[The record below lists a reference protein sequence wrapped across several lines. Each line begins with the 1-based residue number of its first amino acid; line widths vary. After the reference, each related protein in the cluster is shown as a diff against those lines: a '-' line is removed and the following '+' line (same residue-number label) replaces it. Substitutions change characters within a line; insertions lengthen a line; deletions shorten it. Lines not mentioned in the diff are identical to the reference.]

1 MIEQIKQIVFNLKD
15 SKLSRK
21 IVVIQ
26 SDDWGSIRMPSENIR
41 INLHNHDLIDA
52 SDPYSRFDSIAS
64 SDDLNA
70 LFEVLNSVKDKHGNP
85 ANLTANTLS
94 ANPNFN
100 KIRASRFNEYFYEP
114 LEDSFEFHKCASA
127 LKMWDE
133 GLSNKL
139 FTPQYHGREHVN
151 IPFWLQKLK
160 EGHKGVRHA
169 FDYNVFGV
177 DFKDLGHDQ
186 INFQRAWD
194 QIIPEGVDLVNDAI
208 IEGYNMFSKRFGFKS
223 TTATPPNYTWTKEQ
237 EKLLFDNGVESLQG
251 ILRNR
256 IRNTQNFK
264 YEYEMRY
271 SGLKNNASFQRR
283 NVFFEPSMLKY
294 KEKNNLLYSIFKRIS
309 IAFNLGRP
317 VIIGSHRL
325 NYIGSLCEE
334 NRTNN
339 LKLLKTFLAQLV
351 QRWPD
356 VEFKTADQLN
366 SLYIQNIR

>member
-1 MIEQIKQIVFNLKD
+1 MNTTLNYSPNFDVKKRSVKKVKFIIFHYTGMKSEKD
-15 SKLSRK
+15 SINKLTSFK
-21 IVVIQ
+21 SKVSCHYFIKNNGAILSIVPDLYPAWHAGV
-26 SDDWGSIRMPSENIR
+26 SKWKKHKYLNKNSI
-41 INLHNHDLIDA
+41 
-52 SDPYSRFDSIAS
+52 
-64 SDDLNA
+64 
-70 LFEVLNSVKDKHGNP
+70 VLNTSED
-85 ANLTANTLS
+85 LS
-94 ANPNFN
+94 DH
-100 KIRASRFNEYFYEP
+100 KIRPMIKE
-114 LEDSFEFHKCASA
+114 
-127 LKMWDE
+127 
-133 GLSNKL
+133 LSKDYLLN
-139 FTPQYHGREHVN
+139 
-151 IPFWLQKLK
+151 
-160 EGHKGVRHA
+160 

-294 KEKNNLLYSIFKRIS
+294 KEKNISDILDFWNYRDTWYWSLHIPLLNLQSQVLQREKRRLR
-309 IAFNLGRP
+309 FPR
-317 VIIGSHRL
+317 IIGVKMESHVIRV
-325 NYIGSLCEE
+325 
-334 NRTNN
+334 
-339 LKLLKTFLAQLV
+339 LLDTGLDNASIL
-351 QRWPD
+351 
-356 VEFKTADQLN
+356 
-366 SLYIQNIR
+366 S